1 MIYFT
6 KEAFKVMKKKFF
18 YLELADKSKAIVHIQ
33 DKNKGLAAAN
43 KENFNLK
50 YNLYVFIDEDMKE
63 NNVYLIGATNKED
76 IQNKIFRI
84 LSKEKMNMI
93 YVPIN
98 SKWNILFLTDSEK
111 NKEKYINC
119 KSDESEWPCAVA
131 NEKYISFLK
140 TKMRPDRELLSII
153 KELNKL

>member
-33 DKNKGLAAAN
+33 DKNKGLEATN
-43 KENFNLK
+43 KENFNCK
-50 YNLYVFIDEDMKE
+50 YSLYVFIDEDMKE

-84 LSKEKMNMI
+84 LSKEK
-93 YVPIN
+93 
-98 SKWNILFLTDSEK
+98 
-111 NKEKYINC
+111 
-119 KSDESEWPCAVA
+119 
-131 NEKYISFLK
+131 NEYDLC
-140 TKMRPDRELLSII
+140 TY
-153 KELNKL
+153 